1 MIFASTFFNSPSTG
15 GDIRIRGHRGS
26 EGVAGEGGVQGEG
39 VARGDA
45 RGVRGGQGRGAG
57 GAGGDQTVRPTLPV
71 WIVGDCVGADSDGRK
86 SIYTIK

>member
-45 RGVRGGQGRGAG
+45 GGVRGEGGRGRSNRQTHPPCLDCG
-57 GAGGDQTVRPTLPV
+57 GLCGG
-71 WIVGDCVGADSDGRK
+71 
-86 SIYTIK
+86 